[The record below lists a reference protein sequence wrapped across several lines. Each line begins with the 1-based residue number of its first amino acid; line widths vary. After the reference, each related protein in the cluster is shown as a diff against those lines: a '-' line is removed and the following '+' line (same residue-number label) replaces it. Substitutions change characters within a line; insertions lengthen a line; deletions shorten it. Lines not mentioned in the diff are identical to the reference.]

1 MKKLNNVPQKSEDNI
16 LDILRLVRSEN
27 VSSKLFYELINFFGS
42 AKVALE
48 NIAEFSLRGGKNK
61 AINICS
67 QEFAEKELHTVKVNG
82 AFLISYNNPS
92 YSKMLL
98 NIYDPPPILTC
109 VGDEKLL
116 NMTSVALVGARNAS
130 ANGLAFTK
138 KIVQELST
146 HGLVISS
153 GLARGIDTQA
163 HWASLPKTI
172 AVIAGG
178 IGNIYPPENKE
189 LYAKIAQQGLIIAEL
204 PYKTAPLAQ
213 HFPQRNRI
221 ISGLS
226 SVVVVIEAGLQS
238 GSLITA
244 KFALEQG
251 REVMAMPGFPLDPR
265 SAGTNKLIKSGAAIV
280 ESASDIINN
289 LPKLHYQQTEFEDN
303 SKNIFILP
311 QDFNFDKI
319 SSQDRKK
326 VYSALSNTP
335 TDIISIAK
343 YSEISV
349 VIINVI
355 LLEFE
360 LAGKIIRYPNN
371 KIALLY
377 K

>member
-1 MKKLNNVPQKSEDNI
+1 MKKLNDVHQKSEDTI
-16 LDILRLVRSEN
+16 LEILQLVRSEN

-67 QEFAEKELHTVKVNG
+67 KELAEKELYTVKANG
-82 AFLISYNNPS
+82 AFLISYNNSS

-109 VGDEKLL
+109 VGDKRLL

-138 KIVQELST
+138 KIVQELSAN
-146 HGLVISS
+146 GLVISS

-163 HWASLPKTI
+163 HWASLPNTI

-189 LYAKIAQQGLIIAEL
+189 LYAKIAKQGLIIAEL

-265 SAGTNKLIKSGAAIV
+265 SSGTNKLIKSGAAIV

-289 LPKLHYQQTEFEDN
+289 LPKLQYQQNEFEDN

-311 QDFNFDKI
+311 EDFNFNKI

-343 YSEISV
+343 YSEVSV
-349 VIINVI
+349 VSINVI
-355 LLEFE
+355 ILEFE

>member
-1 MKKLNNVPQKSEDNI
+1 MKKLNKLNQNNQDTI
-16 LDILRLVRSEN
+16 LNILRLARSEN

-42 AKVALE
+42 AKIALD
-48 NIAEFSLRGGKNK
+48 NIADFSLRGGKNK

-67 QEFAEKELHTVKVNG
+67 KDFAEKELATVKAG
-82 AFLISYNNPS
+82 GGFLLSYNDPS

-109 VGDEKLL
+109 VGDKNLL
-116 NMTSVALVGARNAS
+116 NMTSVAIVGARNAS
-130 ANGLAFTK
+130 AGGLAFTK
-138 KIVQELST
+138 KIGQELSEY
-146 HGLVISS
+146 GLVISS
-153 GLARGIDTQA
+153 GLARGVDTQA
-163 HWASLPKTI
+163 HWSSLPKTI

-189 LYAKIAQQGLIIAEL
+189 LYAKIAEQGLIIAEL

-226 SVVVVIEAGLQS
+226 SVVVVIEAGLKS

-265 SAGTNKLIKSGAAIV
+265 SSGTNKLIKNGAGVV
-280 ESASDIINN
+280 ECAQDVINN
-289 LPKLHYQQTEFEDN
+289 LPKIYFEQTEFEDN
-303 SKNIFILP
+303 SRNIFTMP
-311 QDFNFDKI
+311 PDFNFDKI
-319 SSQDRKK
+319 SVQDRKK
-326 VYSALSNTP
+326 IYNTLSHTP
-335 TDIISIAK
+335 TDIITIAK
-343 YSEISV
+343 YSDVS
-349 VIINVI
+349 VIIVNVV
-355 LLEFE
+355 LLELE

>member
-1 MKKLNNVPQKSEDNI
+1 MKKFQKNEDSI

-61 AINICS
+61 AIIICS
-67 QEFAEKELHTVKVNG
+67 HEFAEKELSVVKANG
-82 AFLISYNNPS
+82 AFLISYNNPN
-92 YSKMLL
+92 YSKLLL

-130 ANGLAFTK
+130 VNGLAFTK
-138 KIVQELST
+138 KIVKELSE
-146 HGLVISS
+146 HGLVIVS

-289 LPKLHYQQTEFEDN
+289 LPKSQYQQTEFEDN
-303 SKNIFILP
+303 SKNMFILP
-311 QDFNFDKI
+311 TDFNFDKI

-326 VYSALSNTP
+326 IYSTLSNTP

-343 YSEISV
+343 YSEISI

-355 LLEFE
+355 LLELE